1 MKTLSDLQAVIE
13 DNSSFFATDK
23 SIVREKKIPLSIKP
37 VVVVA
42 GVRRCGKSILLQS
55 SLTKKSNR
63 LYLNFEDTRLE
74 GFEFSDFNKIE
85 QIAKENKTKYIIFDE
100 IQAIEGWEK
109 FVRSLHDKGYHV
121 FVTGS
126 NASMLSRE
134 LGTRL
139 TGRYLQAELFPFS
152 YNEFLSFR
160 KAKPEPSTFRE
171 YLNSGG
177 FPEFLMDGNPEYLR
191 TLLKD
196 IVVRDIV
203 VRRGIRNEHVILR
216 LAMFLMSNVGKE
228 ISYNNISRVL
238 EIKSVR
244 TTIDYCDYLTE
255 SYLFDFVP
263 MYSRSIKK
271 QIANPKKVYSID
283 TGMVRANSLS
293 FSEDLGRMLENT
305 VYLHLRRNSNEV
317 FYFRDDRTECDFLTK
332 KLDQITGA
340 VQVCW
345 QLTEDNLRRELS
357 GLKAAMDATK
367 TKNGVIVTFDQE
379 DHFDG
384 IKAIPVWKW
393 LKTKK

>member
-1 MKTLSDLQAVIE
+1 
-13 DNSSFFATDK
+13 
-23 SIVREKKIPLSIKP
+23 
-37 VVVVA
+37 
-42 GVRRCGKSILLQS
+42 
-55 SLTKKSNR
+55 
-63 LYLNFEDTRLE
+63 
-74 GFEFSDFNKIE
+74 
-85 QIAKENKTKYIIFDE
+85 
-100 IQAIEGWEK
+100 
-109 FVRSLHDKGYHV
+109 
-121 FVTGS
+121 
-126 NASMLSRE
+126 
-134 LGTRL
+134 
-139 TGRYLQAELFPFS
+139 
-152 YNEFLSFR
+152 
-160 KAKPEPSTFRE
+160 
-171 YLNSGG
+171 
-177 FPEFLMDGNPEYLR
+177 
-191 TLLKD
+191 LLKD